1 MTQELT
7 LTRIGRKAGS
17 ICSTYVLNREVKT
30 INFYTKEDGVI
41 ISTRSGWLCGEN
53 KDFNDYNR
61 LDEFFVNGE
70 ITSHN
75 ASTDIEKRMKKGGNF
90 TVNAPK
96 ELYDFEPK
104 CDLYVEIDNNY
115 VKLIDVKPY
124 QELYIS
130 EYSFDCKTMF
140 YKKAILQICTSP
152 KDFPLCM
159 CTTYIQ
165 QHTGSREEN
174 TQDVKENL
182 NRMEEILKDNGIY
195 TIEKSALAQLLNKF
209 DLVLKTETVTDTL
222 TKIIKLEHAD
232 EVYDK

>member
-1 MTQELT
+1 MEQ

-30 INFYTKEDGVI
+30 INFYTKAEGVI
-41 ISTRSGWLCGEN
+41 ISTSCGWLCGEN
-53 KDFNDYNR
+53 KDYNDYNR
-61 LDEFFVNGE
+61 LSEFYVNGE
-70 ITSHN
+70 VTNHN
-75 ASTDIEKRMKKGGNF
+75 TNTDIEKRMKKGGNF
-90 TVNAPK
+90 TINIPK
-96 ELYDFEPK
+96 ETYDFEPK
-104 CDLYVEIDNNY
+104 CNLYIEIDNNY

-140 YKKAILQICTSP
+140 YKRAILQICTSP

-159 CTTYIQ
+159 GTTYIQ
-165 QHTGSREEN
+165 QFVGSREES

-182 NRMEEILKDNGIY
+182 ERMEEILKDNRIY
-195 TIEKSALAQLLNKF
+195 TIEKSTLAQLLNKF

-222 TKIIKLEHAD
+222 TKIIKSEHAD